1 MGWFTNIEKMAAHKL
16 KDVFM
21 SAKKVA
27 EHAGD
32 DVVAAQ
38 HALDLARQ
46 KAADLSAKAHAAAIV
61 AANKAQA
68 EADALVAE
76 AKAAG
81 AKALFHA
88 QQSPVANAPLATP
101 DVPVV
106 AVAPVP
112 VANAPL
118 ATPDVP
124 VVAPVPAVDTQIQ
137 Q

>member
-27 EHAGD
+27 ENAGD
-32 DVVAAQ
+32 EVVAAQ

-46 KAADLSAKAHAAAIV
+46 KAADLSAKAHAAAV
-61 AANKAQA
+61 MAAQKAQA

-76 AKAAG
+76 AKAAE

-88 QQSPVANAPLATP
+88 QQSPVANAPLVIA
-101 DVPVV
+101 PVV
-106 AVAPVP
+106 EVP
-112 VANAPL
+112 E
-118 ATPDVP
+118 TP
-124 VVAPVPAVDTQIQ
+124 Q

>member
-21 SAKKVA
+21 SAKKIA
-27 EHAGD
+27 EQAGD

-38 HALDLARQ
+38 HALDLAKQ

-106 AVAPVP
+106 TVAP

-124 VVAPVPAVDTQIQ
+124 VVTVAPVVNTQQ